1 MLNLPT
7 VIKQGSTVKATYT
20 YLADGTK
27 IKVVNALGT
36 GFDYIGSFKYNRSNS
51 NITLESVASAG
62 GRTYKTSSGYEARY
76 FIADHLGSTRL
87 ATNSSGNVLEQ
98 NDYMPYG
105 ERHTN
110 SALAAS
116 TNPYLYNG
124 KESQKDFGINY
135 IDSEARFQRLDGA
148 FNSIDPLSEKYYHIS
163 PYVYCGSNPIARIDT
178 NGLDWYSY
186 QEKYLDANGIYQFR
200 TRYKYI
206 QGEMSQQ
213 EMDDGG
219 YTHLGKTYMTE
230 DTYFSLGGAQIG
242 YDKSNAMSMFS
253 LEKMIQADNA
263 AIAAINTLE
272 YVGEFWDKYNGFIA
286 DGSSAATVLSKYI
299 QLSNKYMNP
308 IRKIG
313 NISFGINLIN
323 DYNKLV
329 NGQLH
334 GIDIV
339 DASINVISMFGSYGA
354 AVSLKYSGIKKSA
367 GVLTNLEYQL
377 RDQVNIMQKNY
388 IRMMGG
394 GF

>member
-27 IKVVNALGT
+27 IKAVNALGV

-62 GRTYKTSSGYEARY
+62 GRIYKTSSGYEARY
-76 FIADHLGSTRL
+76 FISDHLGSTRL
-87 ATNSSGNVLEQ
+87 VASANGTVSEQ
-98 NDYMPYG
+98 NDYMTYG
-105 ERHTN
+105 ERHSN

-148 FNSIDPLSEKYYHIS
+148 FNSIDPLCEKKPYIS

-253 LEKMIQADNA
+253 LEKMIQADNS
-263 AIAAINTLE
+263 AIAAINTME

-286 DGSSAATVLSKYI
+286 DGSSAATILDKYFE
-299 QLSNKYMNP
+299 LSNKHSR
-308 IRKIG
+308 II
-313 NISFGINLIN
+313 
-323 DYNKLV
+323 NKLV
-329 NGQLH
+329 NAPVYINLYSDYHKYLNGQLH
-334 GIDIV
+334 GIALT
-339 DASINVISMFGSYGA
+339 DAAVNVISRFGQYGA
-354 AVSLKYSGIKKSA
+354 AVSLGYSGIKKSA
-367 GVLTNLEYQL
+367 GILTNLEYQL
-377 RDQVNIMQKNY
+377 RDQFNIMQKDY

>member
-1 MLNLPT
+1 M
-7 VIKQGSTVKATYT
+7 KATYT

-27 IKVVNALGT
+27 TKVVNALGT

-51 NITLESVASAG
+51 NITLESVSSAG

-76 FIADHLGSTRL
+76 FISDHLGSTRL
-87 ATNSSGNVLEQ
+87 VASANGTVSEQ

-105 ERHTN
+105 ERHSN

-148 FNSIDPLSEKYYHIS
+148 FNSIDPLCEKKPYIS

-253 LEKMIQADNA
+253 LEKMIQADNS
-263 AIAAINTLE
+263 AIAAINTMGLLLMVITQLL
-272 YVGEFWDKYNGFIA
+272 YWTDTSNYLINIA
-286 DGSSAATVLSKYI
+286 VLS
-299 QLSNKYMNP
+299 
-308 IRKIG
+308 
-313 NISFGINLIN
+313 INWEI
-323 DYNKLV
+323 
-329 NGQLH
+329 
-334 GIDIV
+334 
-339 DASINVISMFGSYGA
+339 
-354 AVSLKYSGIKKSA
+354 
-367 GVLTNLEYQL
+367 L
-377 RDQVNIMQKNY
+377 RHI
-388 IRMMGG
+388 
-394 GF
+394 

>member
-1 MLNLPT
+1 M
-7 VIKQGSTVKATYT
+7 KATYT

-27 IKVVNALGT
+27 IKAANALGA